1 MIAFENVSFGYK
13 RGINVLSGFSLEVP
27 DSGRVCL
34 FGKSG
39 CGKSTVL
46 RLAMGLAKPGSG
58 RITGMEGIAVS
69 AVFQED
75 RLIPWK
81 TVLENV
87 ALFADGADRAAAGA
101 SDRAH
106 AGGNAAAGASDRAHA
121 GGNAAADAL
130 DRAAASASDRA
141 AYYLRA
147 LGLSDVLHSHPDELS
162 GGMKR
167 RVALARALA
176 HNFDMLV
183 LDEPFTGLDEAA
195 KRNAIE
201 LVNRETAGKMLLL
214 ATHDLLEAEAL
225 GAEIIEL

>member
-1 MIAFENVSFGYK
+1 MIVFENVSFGYK
-13 RGINVLSGFSLEVP
+13 RGINVLSGFSLAVP
-27 DSGRVCL
+27 DGGRVCL

-58 RITGMEGIAVS
+58 RITGTEGLAVS

-87 ALFADGADRAAAGA
+87 ALFADGTERAAAA
-101 SDRAH
+101 PA
-106 AGGNAAAGASDRAHA
+106 
-121 GGNAAADAL
+121 
-130 DRAAASASDRA
+130 DRA

-147 LGLSDVLHSHPDELS
+147 LGLGDVLQSFPGELS

-201 LVNRETAGKMLLL
+201 LVSRETAGKMLLL

>member
-1 MIAFENVSFGYK
+1 MIVFENVSFGYK

-58 RITGMEGIAVS
+58 RITGTEGIAVS

-87 ALFADGADRAAAGA
+87 ALFADGKDRAAAGE
-101 SDRAH
+101 SDRVAAGASGCAH
-106 AGGNAAAGASDRAHA
+106 AGGNAAP
-121 GGNAAADAL
+121 ADH
-130 DRAAASASDRA
+130 A
-141 AYYLRA
+141 AYYLCA
-147 LGLSDVLHSHPDELS
+147 LGLGDVLQSFPDELS

-167 RVALARALA
+167 RVAIARALA
-176 HNFDMLV
+176 HSFDLLV

-201 LVNRETAGKMLLL
+201 LVSREAEGKMLLV
-214 ATHDLLEAEAL
+214 ATHDLAEAEAL

>member
-58 RITGMEGIAVS
+58 RITGTEGIAVS

-87 ALFADGADRAAAGA
+87 ALFADGMDRGAAGA
-101 SDRAH
+101 SGRAH
-106 AGGNAAAGASDRAHA
+106 AGGNAAP
-121 GGNAAADAL
+121 ADH
-130 DRAAASASDRA
+130 A
-141 AYYLRA
+141 AYYLCA
-147 LGLSDVLHSHPDELS
+147 LGLGDVLQSFPDELS

-176 HNFDMLV
+176 HSFDLLV

-201 LVNRETAGKMLLL
+201 LVSREAVGKMLLV
-214 ATHDLLEAEAL
+214 ATHDLQEAEAL

>member
-58 RITGMEGIAVS
+58 RITGTEGLAVS
-69 AVFQED
+69 TVFQED

-87 ALFADGADRAAAGA
+87 ALFADGMNRGAAGA
-101 SDRAH
+101 SGRAH
-106 AGGNAAAGASDRAHA
+106 AGGNADPA
-121 GGNAAADAL
+121 
-130 DRAAASASDRA
+130 DRA

-147 LGLSDVLHSHPDELS
+147 LDLGDVLQSFPGELS

-225 GAEIIEL
+225 GAEIIKL

>member
-13 RGINVLSGFSLEVP
+13 RGINVLSGFSMEVP
-27 DSGRVCL
+27 DSGRICL

-46 RLAMGLAKPGSG
+46 RLAMGLAKPGSD
-58 RITGMEGIAVS
+58 RITGTNGIAVS

-101 SDRAH
+101 SGRAH
-106 AGGNAAAGASDRAHA
+106 AGGNAAP
-121 GGNAAADAL
+121 ADH
-130 DRAAASASDRA
+130 A
-141 AYYLRA
+141 AYYLCA
-147 LGLSDVLHSHPDELS
+147 LGLGDVLQSFPDELS

-176 HNFDMLV
+176 HSFDLLV

-201 LVNRETAGKMLLL
+201 LVSREAVGKMLLV
-214 ATHDLLEAEAL
+214 ATHDLAEAEAL

>member
-1 MIAFENVSFGYK
+1 MIVFENVSFGYK
-13 RGINVLSGFSLEVP
+13 RGINVLSGFTLEVP

-58 RITGMEGIAVS
+58 RITGTEGLAVS
-69 AVFQED
+69 TVFQED

-87 ALFADGADRAAAGA
+87 ALFADGTERAAA
-101 SDRAH
+101 DPT
-106 AGGNAAAGASDRAHA
+106 
-121 GGNAAADAL
+121 
-130 DRAAASASDRA
+130 DRA

-147 LGLSDVLHSHPDELS
+147 LGLGDVLQSFPDELS

-201 LVNRETAGKMLLL
+201 LVSRETAGKMLLL

>member
-27 DSGRVCL
+27 DSGRICL

-58 RITGMEGIAVS
+58 RITGTDGIAVS

-81 TVLENV
+81 TALENV

-106 AGGNAAAGASDRAHA
+106 AGGNAAAVPA
-121 GGNAAADAL
+121 
-130 DRAAASASDRA
+130 DRAAH
-141 AYYLRA
+141 YLRA
-147 LGLSDVLHSHPDELS
+147 LGLGDALRSFPDELS

-167 RVALARALA
+167 RVAIARALA
-176 HNFDMLV
+176 HSFDLLV

-201 LVNRETAGKMLLL
+201 LVSREAEGKMLLV
-214 ATHDLLEAEAL
+214 ATHDLQEAEAL

>member
-1 MIAFENVSFGYK
+1 MIVFENASFGYK
-13 RGINVLSGFSLEVP
+13 RGINVLSGFTLEVP

-58 RITGMEGIAVS
+58 RITGTEGLAVS

-87 ALFADGADRAAAGA
+87 ALFADGTERAAA
-101 SDRAH
+101 DPT
-106 AGGNAAAGASDRAHA
+106 
-121 GGNAAADAL
+121 
-130 DRAAASASDRA
+130 DRA

-147 LGLSDVLHSHPDELS
+147 LGLGDVLHSLPGELS

-201 LVNRETAGKMLLL
+201 LVSRETAGKMLLL

>member
-1 MIAFENVSFGYK
+1 MIVFENVSFGYK

-27 DSGRVCL
+27 DGGRVCL

-58 RITGMEGIAVS
+58 RITGTEGLAVS

-87 ALFADGADRAAAGA
+87 ALFADRADRAAAGESDRVAAGA
-101 SDRAH
+101 SGRAH
-106 AGGNAAAGASDRAHA
+106 AGGNAAP
-121 GGNAAADAL
+121 ADH
-130 DRAAASASDRA
+130 A

-147 LGLSDVLHSHPDELS
+147 LGLGDVLQSYPDELS

-167 RVALARALA
+167 RVALARALV

-183 LDEPFTGLDEAA
+183 LDEPFTGLDEVA

-201 LVNRETAGKMLLL
+201 LVSREAEGKMLLL
-214 ATHDLLEAEAL
+214 ATHDLQEAEAL
-225 GAEIIEL
+225 GAEILPLKGES

>member
-58 RITGMEGIAVS
+58 RITRMEGIAVS

-106 AGGNAAAGASDRAHA
+106 AGGNAAA
-121 GGNAAADAL
+121 DAL

-147 LGLSDVLHSHPDELS
+147 LGLGDVLQSFPGELS

>member
-1 MIAFENVSFGYK
+1 MITFENVSFGYK
-13 RGINVLSGFSLEVP
+13 RGINVLSGFTLEVP

-58 RITGMEGIAVS
+58 RITGTEGIAVS

-87 ALFADGADRAAAGA
+87 ALFADGTERAASDGTERAAADPA
-101 SDRAH
+101 
-106 AGGNAAAGASDRAHA
+106 
-121 GGNAAADAL
+121 
-130 DRAAASASDRA
+130 DRA

-147 LGLSDVLHSHPDELS
+147 LGLGDVLQSFPGELS

-201 LVNRETAGKMLLL
+201 LVSRETAGKMLLL

>member
-27 DSGRVCL
+27 DSG
-34 FGKSG
+34 
-39 CGKSTVL
+39 KSTVL

-58 RITGMEGIAVS
+58 RITGTGGLAVS
-69 AVFQED
+69 TVFQED

-87 ALFADGADRAAAGA
+87 ALFADGADRAA
-101 SDRAH
+101 
-106 AGGNAAAGASDRAHA
+106 
-121 GGNAAADAL
+121 
-130 DRAAASASDRA
+130 
-141 AYYLRA
+141 YYLRA
-147 LGLSDVLHSHPDELS
+147 LGLGDVLQSFPGELS

-201 LVNRETAGKMLLL
+201 LVNRETAGKMLVL

>member
-1 MIAFENVSFGYK
+1 MITFENVSFGYK
-13 RGINVLSGFSLEVP
+13 RGINVLSGFTLEVP

-46 RLAMGLAKPGSG
+46 RLAMGLAKHGSG
-58 RITGMEGIAVS
+58 RITGTEGLAVS

-87 ALFADGADRAAAGA
+87 ALFADGKDRAAAGESDRVAAGA
-101 SDRAH
+101 SGRAH
-106 AGGNAAAGASDRAHA
+106 AGGNAAP
-121 GGNAAADAL
+121 ADH
-130 DRAAASASDRA
+130 A
-141 AYYLRA
+141 AYFLCT
-147 LGLSDVLHSHPDELS
+147 LGLSDVLQSYPDELS

-201 LVNRETAGKMLLL
+201 LVSRETAGKMLLL

-225 GAEIIEL
+225 GAEIIKL

>member
-1 MIAFENVSFGYK
+1 MIVFENVSFGYK

-27 DSGRVCL
+27 DGGRVCL

-58 RITGMEGIAVS
+58 RITGTEGLAVS

-87 ALFADGADRAAAGA
+87 ALFADGTERAAAA
-101 SDRAH
+101 PA
-106 AGGNAAAGASDRAHA
+106 
-121 GGNAAADAL
+121 
-130 DRAAASASDRA
+130 DRA

-147 LGLSDVLHSHPDELS
+147 LGLGDVLHSLPGELS

-201 LVNRETAGKMLLL
+201 LVSRETAGKMLLL
-214 ATHDLLEAEAL
+214 ATHDLAEAEAL

>member
-1 MIAFENVSFGYK
+1 MITFENVSFGYK
-13 RGINVLSGFSLEVP
+13 RGINVLSGFTLEVP

-58 RITGMEGIAVS
+58 RITGTEGIAVS

-87 ALFADGADRAAAGA
+87 ALFADGTERAASDGTERAAAA
-101 SDRAH
+101 PA
-106 AGGNAAAGASDRAHA
+106 
-121 GGNAAADAL
+121 
-130 DRAAASASDRA
+130 DRA

-147 LGLSDVLHSHPDELS
+147 LGLGDVLHSLPGELS

-201 LVNRETAGKMLLL
+201 LVSRETAGKMLLL

-225 GAEIIEL
+225 GAEIIKL

>member
-1 MIAFENVSFGYK
+1 MIVFENVSFGYK
-13 RGINVLSGFSLEVP
+13 RGINVLSGFSMEVP
-27 DSGRVCL
+27 AGGRVCL

-58 RITGMEGIAVS
+58 RITGTEGIAVS

-87 ALFADGADRAAAGA
+87 ALFADGKEQVAAAPA
-101 SDRAH
+101 
-106 AGGNAAAGASDRAHA
+106 
-121 GGNAAADAL
+121 
-130 DRAAASASDRA
+130 DRA

-147 LGLSDVLHSHPDELS
+147 LGLSDVLQSCPDELS

-201 LVNRETAGKMLLL
+201 LVSRETAGKMLLL

>member
-1 MIAFENVSFGYK
+1 MIVFENVSFGYK
-13 RGINVLSGFSLEVP
+13 RGINVLSGFTLEVP

-58 RITGMEGIAVS
+58 RITGTEGLAVS
-69 AVFQED
+69 TVFQED

-87 ALFADGADRAAAGA
+87 ALFADGTERAAADGTE
-101 SDRAH
+101 
-106 AGGNAAAGASDRAHA
+106 
-121 GGNAAADAL
+121 
-130 DRAAASASDRA
+130 RAAAAPADRA

-147 LGLSDVLHSHPDELS
+147 LGLGDVLHSLPGELS

-201 LVNRETAGKMLLL
+201 LVSRETAGKMLLL

>member
-1 MIAFENVSFGYK
+1 MIVFENVSFGYK
-13 RGINVLSGFSLEVP
+13 RGINVLSGFSLAVP
-27 DSGRVCL
+27 DGGRVCL

-58 RITGMEGIAVS
+58 RITGTEGLAVS

-87 ALFADGADRAAAGA
+87 ALFADGTERAAADGTE
-101 SDRAH
+101 SAH
-106 AGGNAAAGASDRAHA
+106 AGGNAATDVAGH
-121 GGNAAADAL
+121 AAAGKT
-130 DRAAASASDRA
+130 AAQRTAEVPSDRA

-147 LGLSDVLHSHPDELS
+147 LGLGDVLQSFPDELS

-176 HNFDMLV
+176 HSFDLLV
-183 LDEPFTGLDEAA
+183 LDEPFTGLDDAA

-201 LVNRETAGKMLLL
+201 LVSREAEGKMVLL
-214 ATHDLLEAEAL
+214 ATHDLAEAQAL
-225 GAEIIEL
+225 GAGIIEL

>member
-1 MIAFENVSFGYK
+1 MIVFENVSFGYK
-13 RGINVLSGFSLEVP
+13 RGINVLSGFTLEVP

-58 RITGMEGIAVS
+58 RITGTEGLAVS
-69 AVFQED
+69 TVFQED

-87 ALFADGADRAAAGA
+87 ALFADGTERAAADGTE
-101 SDRAH
+101 R
-106 AGGNAAAGASDRAHA
+106 
-121 GGNAAADAL
+121 AAADPA
-130 DRAAASASDRA
+130 DRA

-147 LGLSDVLHSHPDELS
+147 LGLGDVLQSFPGELS

-176 HNFDMLV
+176 HKFDLLV

-201 LVNRETAGKMLLL
+201 LVSREAEGKMLLL
-214 ATHDLLEAEAL
+214 ATHDLLEAAVL
-225 GAEIIEL
+225 GAEIIKL

>member
-1 MIAFENVSFGYK
+1 MIVFENVSFGYK

-58 RITGMEGIAVS
+58 RITGTEGLAVS

-87 ALFADGADRAAAGA
+87 ALFADGTERAAAA
-101 SDRAH
+101 PA
-106 AGGNAAAGASDRAHA
+106 
-121 GGNAAADAL
+121 
-130 DRAAASASDRA
+130 DRA

-147 LGLSDVLHSHPDELS
+147 LGLGDVLHSLPGELS

-201 LVNRETAGKMLLL
+201 LVSRETAGKMLLL
-214 ATHDLLEAEAL
+214 ATHDLQEAESL

>member
-27 DSGRVCL
+27 DSGRICL

-58 RITGMEGIAVS
+58 RITGTDGIAVS

-101 SDRAH
+101 SDRAY
-106 AGGNAAAGASDRAHA
+106 AGGNAAAVPA
-121 GGNAAADAL
+121 
-130 DRAAASASDRA
+130 DRA

-147 LGLSDVLHSHPDELS
+147 LGLGDVLQSFPDELS

-176 HNFDMLV
+176 HSFDLLV

-201 LVNRETAGKMLLL
+201 LVSHEAEGKMLLV
-214 ATHDLLEAEAL
+214 ATHDLQEAEAL
-225 GAEIIEL
+225 GAEIHPLKGES

>member
-46 RLAMGLAKPGSG
+46 RLAMGLVKPGSG
-58 RITGMEGIAVS
+58 RITGTEGIAVS

-87 ALFADGADRAAAGA
+87 ALFADGMDRGAAGA
-101 SDRAH
+101 SGRAH
-106 AGGNAAAGASDRAHA
+106 AGGNAAP
-121 GGNAAADAL
+121 ADH
-130 DRAAASASDRA
+130 A
-141 AYYLRA
+141 AYYLCA
-147 LGLSDVLHSHPDELS
+147 LGLGDVLQSFPDELS

-176 HNFDMLV
+176 HSFDLLV

-201 LVNRETAGKMLLL
+201 LVSREAEGKMLLL
-214 ATHDLLEAEAL
+214 ATHDLQEAESL

>member
-1 MIAFENVSFGYK
+1 MIGFENVSFGYK
-13 RGINVLSGFSLEVP
+13 RGANVLSGFTLAVP
-27 DSGRVCL
+27 DGGRICL

-46 RLAMGLAKPGSG
+46 RLAMGLERPGSG
-58 RITGMEGIAVS
+58 RIIGTEGLAVS

-87 ALFADGADRAAAGA
+87 AMFADGAAAGA
-101 SDRAH
+101 S
-106 AGGNAAAGASDRAHA
+106 AGMAAAASGSAAAGA
-121 GGNAAADAL
+121 ADA
-130 DRAAASASDRA
+130 SERA
-141 AYYLRA
+141 AYYLRE
-147 LGLSDVLHSHPDELS
+147 LGLGDVLHSLPGELS

-176 HNFDMLV
+176 HCFDLLV

-195 KRNAIE
+195 KKNAIA
-201 LVNRETAGKMLLL
+201 LVRREAEGKMLLI
-214 ATHDLLEAEAL
+214 ATHDLQEAEAI
-225 GAEIIEL
+225 GAKIIAM

>member
-1 MIAFENVSFGYK
+1 MIVFENVSFGYK

-46 RLAMGLAKPGSG
+46 RLA
-58 RITGMEGIAVS
+58 
-69 AVFQED
+69 D

-101 SDRAH
+101 SGRAH
-106 AGGNAAAGASDRAHA
+106 AGGNAAP
-121 GGNAAADAL
+121 ADH
-130 DRAAASASDRA
+130 A
-141 AYYLRA
+141 AYYLCA
-147 LGLSDVLHSHPDELS
+147 LGLGDVLQSFPDELS

-176 HNFDMLV
+176 HSFDLLV

-201 LVNRETAGKMLLL
+201 LVSREAVGKMLLV
-214 ATHDLLEAEAL
+214 ATHDLQEAEAL

>member
-1 MIAFENVSFGYK
+1 MIVFENVSFGYK
-13 RGINVLSGFSLEVP
+13 RGINVLSGFSMEVP
-27 DSGRVCL
+27 DSGRICL

-58 RITGMEGIAVS
+58 RITGTEGLAVS

-87 ALFADGADRAAAGA
+87 ALFADGMDRGAAGA
-101 SDRAH
+101 SGRAH
-106 AGGNAAAGASDRAHA
+106 AGGNAAP
-121 GGNAAADAL
+121 ADH
-130 DRAAASASDRA
+130 A
-141 AYYLRA
+141 AYYLCA
-147 LGLSDVLHSHPDELS
+147 LGLGDVLQSFPDELS

-167 RVALARALA
+167 RVAIARALA
-176 HNFDMLV
+176 HSFDLLV

-201 LVNRETAGKMLLL
+201 LVSREAEGKMLLL
-214 ATHDLLEAEAL
+214 ATHDLAEAEAL

>member
-1 MIAFENVSFGYK
+1 MIVFENVSFGYK

-58 RITGMEGIAVS
+58 RITGTEGIAVS

-81 TVLENV
+81 MVLENV
-87 ALFADGADRAAAGA
+87 ALFADGAERAASDGTERAAADPA
-101 SDRAH
+101 
-106 AGGNAAAGASDRAHA
+106 
-121 GGNAAADAL
+121 
-130 DRAAASASDRA
+130 DRA

-147 LGLSDVLHSHPDELS
+147 LGLGDVLQSFPGELS

-201 LVNRETAGKMLLL
+201 LVSRETAGKMLLL

-225 GAEIIEL
+225 GAEIIKL

>member
-1 MIAFENVSFGYK
+1 MIVFENVSFGYK

-58 RITGMEGIAVS
+58 RITGTEGIAVS

-87 ALFADGADRAAAGA
+87 ALFADGMDRGAAGA
-101 SDRAH
+101 SGRAH
-106 AGGNAAAGASDRAHA
+106 AGGNAAP
-121 GGNAAADAL
+121 ADP
-130 DRAAASASDRA
+130 A

-147 LGLSDVLHSHPDELS
+147 LGLGDVLQSFPDELS

-176 HNFDMLV
+176 HSFDLLV

-201 LVNRETAGKMLLL
+201 LVSRETAGKMLLL

>member
-1 MIAFENVSFGYK
+1 MIVFENVSFGYK

-58 RITGMEGIAVS
+58 RITGTEGIAVS

-87 ALFADGADRAAAGA
+87 ALFADGADRAAAGESDRVAAGA
-101 SDRAH
+101 SGRAH
-106 AGGNAAAGASDRAHA
+106 AGGNAAAVPA
-121 GGNAAADAL
+121 
-130 DRAAASASDRA
+130 DRA

-147 LGLSDVLHSHPDELS
+147 LGLGDVLRSFPDELS

-176 HNFDMLV
+176 HSFDLLV

-201 LVNRETAGKMLLL
+201 LVSREAEGKMLLV
-214 ATHDLLEAEAL
+214 ATHDLAEAEAL

>member
-1 MIAFENVSFGYK
+1 MITFENVSFGYK
-13 RGINVLSGFSLEVP
+13 RGINVLSGFTLEVP

-58 RITGMEGIAVS
+58 RITGTEGLAVS

-87 ALFADGADRAAAGA
+87 ALFADGTERAAAA
-101 SDRAH
+101 PA
-106 AGGNAAAGASDRAHA
+106 
-121 GGNAAADAL
+121 
-130 DRAAASASDRA
+130 DRA

-147 LGLSDVLHSHPDELS
+147 LGLGDVLHSLPGELS

-201 LVNRETAGKMLLL
+201 LVSRETAGKMLLL

>member
-1 MIAFENVSFGYK
+1 MITFENVSFGYK
-13 RGINVLSGFSLEVP
+13 RGINVLSGFTLEVP

-58 RITGMEGIAVS
+58 RITGTEGLAVS
-69 AVFQED
+69 TVFQED

-87 ALFADGADRAAAGA
+87 ALFADGTERAASDGTERAAADPA
-101 SDRAH
+101 
-106 AGGNAAAGASDRAHA
+106 
-121 GGNAAADAL
+121 
-130 DRAAASASDRA
+130 DRA

-147 LGLSDVLHSHPDELS
+147 LGLGDVLQSFPGELS

-201 LVNRETAGKMLLL
+201 LVSRETAGKMLLL

-225 GAEIIEL
+225 GAEIIKL

>member
-1 MIAFENVSFGYK
+1 MIVFENVSFGYK

-58 RITGMEGIAVS
+58 RITGTEGLAVS

-87 ALFADGADRAAAGA
+87 ALFADGMDRGAAGA
-101 SDRAH
+101 SGRAH
-106 AGGNAAAGASDRAHA
+106 AGGNAAP
-121 GGNAAADAL
+121 ADH
-130 DRAAASASDRA
+130 A
-141 AYYLRA
+141 AYFLRT
-147 LGLSDVLHSHPDELS
+147 LGLSDVLQSYPDELS

-176 HNFDMLV
+176 HSFDLLV

-201 LVNRETAGKMLLL
+201 LVSREAVGKMLLV
-214 ATHDLLEAEAL
+214 ATHDLQEAEAL

>member
-1 MIAFENVSFGYK
+1 MIVFENVSFGYK

-27 DSGRVCL
+27 DGGRVCL

-39 CGKSTVL
+39 CGKSTIL

-58 RITGMEGIAVS
+58 RIIGTEGIVVS

-87 ALFADGADRAAAGA
+87 AMFADGAEISEAGSTADRAA
-101 SDRAH
+101 H
-106 AGGNAAAGASDRAHA
+106 
-121 GGNAAADAL
+121 
-130 DRAAASASDRA
+130 
-141 AYYLRA
+141 YLRA
-147 LGLSDVLHSHPDELS
+147 LGLGDVLHSLPGELS

-176 HNFDMLV
+176 HSFDLLV
-183 LDEPFTGLDEAA
+183 LDEPFTGLDDAA

-201 LVNRETAGKMLLL
+201 LVGREAEEKMILR
-214 ATHDLLEAEAL
+214 ATHDLEEAQAL
-225 GAEIIEL
+225 GAGIIEL

>member
-1 MIAFENVSFGYK
+1 MITFENVSFGYK

-58 RITGMEGIAVS
+58 RITGTNGIAVS

-106 AGGNAAAGASDRAHA
+106 AGGNAAAVPA
-121 GGNAAADAL
+121 
-130 DRAAASASDRA
+130 DRA

-147 LGLSDVLHSHPDELS
+147 LGLGDVLRSFPDELS

-167 RVALARALA
+167 RVAIARALA
-176 HNFDMLV
+176 HSFDLLV

-201 LVNRETAGKMLLL
+201 LVSREAVGKMLLV
-214 ATHDLLEAEAL
+214 ATHDLQEAEAL

>member
-1 MIAFENVSFGYK
+1 MIVFENVSFGYK

-58 RITGMEGIAVS
+58 RITGTEGIAVS

-87 ALFADGADRAAAGA
+87 ALFADGKEQVAAGESDRVAAGA
-101 SDRAH
+101 SGREH
-106 AGGNAAAGASDRAHA
+106 AGGNAAP
-121 GGNAAADAL
+121 ADH
-130 DRAAASASDRA
+130 A
-141 AYYLRA
+141 AYYLCA
-147 LGLSDVLHSHPDELS
+147 LGLGDVLQSFPDELS

-167 RVALARALA
+167 RVALARVCCRTKSSCSSCLIWSCSLLWYSYQRRAWSG
-176 HNFDMLV
+176 V
-183 LDEPFTGLDEAA
+183 EARRLRSSTS
-195 KRNAIE
+195 K
-201 LVNRETAGKMLLL
+201 
-214 ATHDLLEAEAL
+214 
-225 GAEIIEL
+225 